1 MQYLEIS
8 HLTQSNKE
16 VRMAG
21 IQKTRSMSRRK
32 FLGTSAAGVSS
43 LAFSSAL
50 IEMLL
55 GSTGCKSGLKQ
66 GLEGLIVSE
75 DVLRKAVGFLMA
87 KGADFGDVFVE
98 RAATDAVMS
107 DDRKINT
114 FTTIEKGVGFR
125 AVKDGKTFYAYTDS
139 FEPER
144 LYETAR
150 YVADAASLG
159 GGGEAAVVNLTAQT
173 SNLTFPITPLPS
185 EVAVDK
191 KIELFKTLTE
201 RAWSADPRVVQAIHF
216 LREIIRQ
223 VNIATSSGQ
232 LINQTLGLTEFMAQ
246 TFVKDEQ
253 GSLQTAMDMRGA
265 YAGRDFF
272 VGGNSFETV
281 VDKSVQ
287 KAKRLLEAVDSPRGV
302 FPVVLGPGMNGVLFH
317 ESCGHGMEADLVFK
331 GSNFKDQIDK
341 QTAAK
346 GVTLIDDGTIPQYPG
361 SYAFDDEAT
370 PSEKTVLIED
380 GTQRNYLCD
389 LVWGKKLGLKST
401 GNGRRQS
408 FRYPPIPRMRNTY
421 IEKGT
426 IPPEDIVASTKRGI
440 YVGDVSGG
448 GQVDVITGN
457 FMMGVGEGYLI
468 EDGKITRPVKGGTL
482 SGMGI
487 QALKTIDMVGSD
499 LKMFP
504 SAGRCGKIQSAP
516 VGFGMPTIRVRGIL
530 VGGKGE
536 AWEDKG

>member
-1 MQYLEIS
+1 
-8 HLTQSNKE
+8 
-16 VRMAG
+16 MAG
-21 IQKTRSMSRRK
+21 TQKSRSMSRRK
-32 FLGTSAAGVSS
+32 FLGTGAAGIST
-43 LAFSSAL
+43 LAFSSGL

-55 GSTGCKSGLKQ
+55 SGTGCRSGLKP
-66 GLEGLIVSE
+66 GLDGLIIPE
-75 DVLRKAVGFLMA
+75 NVLKKAVGFLTA
-87 KGADFGDVFVE
+87 KGADLGDVFVE
-98 RAATDAVMS
+98 RAATDAVIS

-114 FTTIEKGVGFR
+114 VTTIEKGAGFR

-159 GGGEAAVVNLTAQT
+159 GGGEVAVVNLTPQT
-173 SNLTFPITPLPS
+173 SSLAFPITPLPS
-185 EVAVDK
+185 EVAVEK
-191 KIELFKTLTE
+191 KIELFQALTD
-201 RAWSADPRVVQAIHF
+201 RAWSADPRVVQALQL

-223 VNIATSSGQ
+223 VNIASSSGS
-232 LINQTLGLTEFMAQ
+232 ITNQTLGLTEFLAQ
-246 TFVKDEQ
+246 TFVKDQQ
-253 GSLQTAMDMRGA
+253 GNLQMAMDMRGA

-272 VGGNSFETV
+272 SGENSFETV
-281 VDKSVQ
+281 VDNSVE

-331 GSNFKDQIDK
+331 GSNFKDQLGK

-346 GVTLIDDGTIPQYPG
+346 GVTLIDDGTIPHYPG
-361 SYAFDDEAT
+361 SYAFDDEGT

-380 GTQRNYLCD
+380 GIQRNYLCD
-389 LVWGKKLGLKST
+389 LIWGKKLGLKST

-426 IPPEDIVASTKRGI
+426 VPPEEIIASTKRGI

-468 EDGKITRPVKGGTL
+468 EDGKITRPIKGATL

-504 SAGRCGKIQSAP
+504 SAGRCGKLQSAP
-516 VGFGMPTIRVRGIL
+516 VGFGMPTVRVRGIL

>member
-1 MQYLEIS
+1 
-8 HLTQSNKE
+8 
-16 VRMAG
+16 MAG
-21 IQKTRSMSRRK
+21 NQKSRSMSRRK
-32 FLGTSAAGVSS
+32 FLGTSAAGISS
-43 LAFSSAL
+43 VAFSSAL

-55 GSTGCKSGLKQ
+55 SGTGCKSGLKQ
-66 GLEGLIVSE
+66 GLEGLIISE
-75 DVLRKAVGFLMA
+75 DILRKAVDFLMD

-139 FEPER
+139 FEPEQI
-144 LYETAR
+144 YATAR
-150 YVADAASLG
+150 YVADAASLA
-159 GGGEAAVVNLTAQT
+159 GGGETSVISLTVQS
-173 SNLTFPITPLPS
+173 SNLSFPITPLPS
-185 EVAVDK
+185 EVAVEK
-191 KIELFKTLTE
+191 KIQFFQALTD
-201 RAWSADPRVVQAIHF
+201 RAWSAAPRIVQAMEF
-216 LREIIRQ
+216 MREIIRQ
-223 VNIATSSGQ
+223 VNIATSSGK
-232 LINQTLGLTEFMAQ
+232 IVNQTYGLTEIMSQIFM
-246 TFVKDEQ
+246 KDPQ
-253 GSLQTAMDMRGA
+253 GGLQAAMDMRGA

-272 VGGNSFETV
+272 TGENSFETV
-281 VDKSVQ
+281 VDKSVE

-331 GSNFKDQIDK
+331 GSNFKDQIGK

-346 GVTLIDDGTIPQYPG
+346 GVTLIDDGTIPQFPG
-361 SYAFDDEAT
+361 SYAFDDEGT

-380 GTQRNYLCD
+380 GIQRNYLCD

-426 IPPEDIVASTKRGI
+426 IPPEEIIASTKRGI

-468 EDGKITRPVKGGTL
+468 EGGKITRPIKGATL

-504 SAGRCGKIQSAP
+504 SAGRCGKLQSAA

>member
-1 MQYLEIS
+1 
-8 HLTQSNKE
+8 
-16 VRMAG
+16 MAG
-21 IQKTRSMSRRK
+21 AQKSRSMSRRQ
-32 FLGTSAAGVSS
+32 FFGTGAAGISS

-50 IEMLL
+50 VEMLL
-55 GSTGCKSGLKQ
+55 NSTGCKSGLKP
-66 GLEGLIVSE
+66 GLEGLIIPE

-87 KGADFGDVFVE
+87 KGADFGDIFVE
-98 RAATDAVMS
+98 RAATDAVTS

-114 FTTIEKGVGFR
+114 STTIEKGVGFR

-159 GGGEAAVVNLTAQT
+159 GGEEAAVVNLTART
-173 SNLTFPITPLPS
+173 STLAFPITPLPTDV
-185 EVAVDK
+185 EVGK
-191 KIELFKTLTE
+191 KIDLFQGLTE
-201 RAWSADPRVVQAIHF
+201 RAWSADPRVVQAMQ
-216 LREIIRQ
+216 LMQEIIRQ
-223 VNIATSSGQ
+223 VNIATSSGE
-232 LINQTLGLTEFMAQ
+232 LIHQTLGLTEFLVQ
-246 TFVKDEQ
+246 TYVKDQQ
-253 GSLQTAMDMRGA
+253 GSLQAAMDMRGA

-272 VGGNSFETV
+272 TGENSFETV
-281 VDKSVQ
+281 VDNSVR
-287 KAKRLLEAVDSPRGV
+287 KALRLLEAVDSPRGV

-331 GSNFKDQIDK
+331 GSNFKDQIGK
-341 QTAAK
+341 HTAAK
-346 GVTLIDDGTIPQYPG
+346 GVTLIDDGTIPQFPG
-361 SYAFDDEAT
+361 SYAFDDEGT

-380 GTQRNYLCD
+380 GIQRNYLCD

-408 FRYPPIPRMRNTY
+408 FRYPPVPRMRNTY

-426 IPPEDIVASTKRGI
+426 IPPQEIIASTKRGI
-440 YVGDVSGG
+440 YVGDVGGG

-468 EDGKITRPVKGGTL
+468 EDGKITRPIKGATL

-504 SAGRCGKIQSAP
+504 SAGRCGKLQSAP
-516 VGFGMPTIRVRGIL
+516 VGFGMPTIRVRGVL

>member
-1 MQYLEIS
+1 
-8 HLTQSNKE
+8 
-16 VRMAG
+16 MAG
-21 IQKTRSMSRRK
+21 TQRKRSMSRRS
-32 FLGTSAAGVSS
+32 FLGTGAAGVSS

-50 IEMLL
+50 VEMLL
-55 GSTGCKSGLKQ
+55 SGAGCKSGPGR
-66 GLEGLIVSE
+66 GLDGLIIPE
-75 DVLRKAVGFLMA
+75 DVLRKAVGFLTA

-125 AVKDGKTFYAYTDS
+125 AVKDGRTFYAYTDS
-139 FEPER
+139 FESER
-144 LYETAR
+144 LFETAR

-159 GGGEAAVVNLTAQT
+159 GGGQAAVVNLTART
-173 SNLTFPITPLPS
+173 STLAFPITPLPS
-185 EVAVDK
+185 EVEVEK
-191 KIELFKTLTE
+191 KIALFKMLTD
-201 RAWSADPRVVQAIHF
+201 RAWSADSRVVQAIQM

-223 VNIATSSGQ
+223 VNIATSSGS
-232 LINQTLGLTEFMAQ
+232 LIHQTLGLTEFLAQ
-246 TFVKDEQ
+246 TYVKDLQ
-253 GSLQTAMDMRGA
+253 GGLQVAMDMRGA

-272 VGGNSFETV
+272 TGENSFETV
-281 VDKSVQ
+281 VDKSVE
-287 KAKRLLEAVDSPRGV
+287 KALRLLEAVDSPRGV

-331 GSNFKDQIDK
+331 GSNFKDQLGK

-346 GVTLIDDGTIPQYPG
+346 GVTLIDDGTIPQFPG
-361 SYAFDDEAT
+361 SYAFDDEGT

-380 GTQRNYLCD
+380 GIQRSYLCD

-401 GNGRRQS
+401 GNGRRES
-408 FRYPPIPRMRNTY
+408 FRYPPIPRMRNTF

-426 IPPEDIVASTKRGI
+426 VPPEEIIASTKKGI

-457 FMMGVGEGYLI
+457 FMMGVGEGYLV
-468 EDGKITRPVKGGTL
+468 EGGKITRPIKGATL

-487 QALKTIDMVGSD
+487 QAMKTIDMVGTD

-504 SAGRCGKIQSAP
+504 SAGRCGKLQGAP

>member
-1 MQYLEIS
+1 MS
-8 HLTQSNKE
+8 D
-16 VRMAG
+16 
-21 IQKTRSMSRRK
+21 IQKDRSMSRRK
-32 FLGTSAAGVSS
+32 FLGTSGAGISS

-50 IEMLL
+50 LETLL
-55 GSTGCKSGLKQ
+55 HSTGCKSGPKA
-66 GLEGLIVSE
+66 GLEALIIPE
-75 DVLRKAVGFLMA
+75 DVLKKAVGFLMA

-98 RAATDAVMS
+98 RAAMDAVMS
-107 DDRKINT
+107 EDRKINT
-114 FTTIEKGVGFR
+114 FTTIEKGAGFR

-139 FEPER
+139 FNPDE
-144 LYETAR
+144 LYTTAK
-150 YVADAASLG
+150 YVAEAASLG
-159 GGGEAAVVNLTAQT
+159 GGGNAAVINLTVQS
-173 SNLTFPITPLPS
+173 SNLAFPITPLPS
-185 EVAVDK
+185 EVTVEK
-191 KIELFKTLTE
+191 KIRLFQALTD
-201 RAWSADPRVVQAIHF
+201 RAWSADPRIVQATQL

-223 VNIATSSGQ
+223 VNIATSSEK
-232 LINQTLGLTEFMAQ
+232 IVNQTYGLTEIISQVFMKG
-246 TFVKDEQ
+246 TD
-253 GSLQTAMDMRGA
+253 GGLQSAMDMRGA

-272 VGGNSFETV
+272 IGENSFETV
-281 VDKSVQ
+281 VDRSVE
-287 KAKRLLEAVDSPRGV
+287 KAKKLLEAVDSPRGV

-331 GSNFKDQIDK
+331 GSNFKDQIGK
-341 QTAAK
+341 YTAAK
-346 GVTLIDDGTIPQYPG
+346 GVTLIDDGTIPHFPG

-380 GTQRNYLCD
+380 GVQRNYLCD
-389 LVWGKKLGLKST
+389 LVWGKKLGSKST

-426 IPPEDIVASTKRGI
+426 LPREDIIASTKRGI
-440 YVGDVSGG
+440 YVGDVGGG

-468 EDGKITRPVKGGTL
+468 ENGKITRPIKGATL

-504 SAGRCGKIQSAP
+504 SAGRCGKIQAAP

>member
-1 MQYLEIS
+1 
-8 HLTQSNKE
+8 
-16 VRMAG
+16 
-21 IQKTRSMSRRK
+21 MSRRK
-32 FLGTSAAGVSS
+32 FLGTGAAGISS

-50 IEMLL
+50 VDMLL
-55 GSTGCKSGLKQ
+55 NNTGCKSGLTP
-66 GLEGLIVSE
+66 GLEGLMIPE
-75 DVLRKAVGFLMA
+75 DVLKKAVGFLMA

-98 RAATDAVMS
+98 RAAIDAVTS

-139 FEPER
+139 FDPER
-144 LYETAR
+144 LFETAR

-159 GGGEAAVVNLTAQT
+159 GGGEVAVVNLTART

-185 EVAVDK
+185 EVAVEK
-191 KIELFKTLTE
+191 KIDLFKALTD
-201 RAWSADPRVVQAIHF
+201 RAWSADPRVVQASQF
-216 LREIIRQ
+216 MQEIIRQ
-223 VNIATSSGQ
+223 VNIAASSGEI
-232 LINQTLGLTEFMAQ
+232 INQTLGITEFIAQ
-246 TFVKDEQ
+246 TFMKDDQ
-253 GSLQTAMDMRGA
+253 GGLQVAMDMRGA

-272 VGGNSFETV
+272 AGENSFETI
-281 VDKSVQ
+281 VDRSVE
-287 KAKRLLEAVDSPRGV
+287 KAKKLLEAVASPRGV

-331 GSNFKDQIDK
+331 GSNFKGQIGK
-341 QTAAK
+341 ATAAK

-361 SYAFDDEAT
+361 SYAFDDEGI

-380 GTQRNYLCD
+380 GIQKNYLCD
-389 LVWGKKLGLKST
+389 RVWGKKLDLRST

-421 IEKGT
+421 IDKGT
-426 IPPEDIVASTKRGI
+426 VPPEEIITATKKGI

-468 EDGKITRPVKGGTL
+468 EDGKITRPIKGATL

-499 LKMFP
+499 LKLFP
-504 SAGRCGKIQSAP
+504 GAGRCGKIQSAP

>member
-1 MQYLEIS
+1 
-8 HLTQSNKE
+8 
-16 VRMAG
+16 MAG
-21 IQKTRSMSRRK
+21 NQKIRSMSRRK
-32 FLGTSAAGVSS
+32 FLGAGAAGISS

-55 GSTGCKSGLKQ
+55 NSTGCKAGRKAGLA
-66 GLEGLIVSE
+66 GLIIPE
-75 DVLRKAVGFLMA
+75 DVLKKAVGFLMA

-159 GGGEAAVVNLTAQT
+159 GGEAAVVHLTAQT
-173 SNLTFPITPLPS
+173 SNLVFPIIPLPS
-185 EVAVDK
+185 EVTVEE
-191 KIELFKTLTE
+191 KIELFKGLTD
-201 RAWSADPRVVQAIHF
+201 RAFSADPRVVQAMQF

-223 VNIATSSGQ
+223 VNIAASSGE
-232 LINQTLGLTEFMAQ
+232 LIHQVLGMTEFIAQ
-246 TFVKDEQ
+246 TFVKDQQ
-253 GSLQTAMDMRGA
+253 GSLQVAMDMRGA

-272 VGGNSFETV
+272 TGDNSFETI
-281 VDKSVQ
+281 VDKSVE
-287 KAKRLLEAVDSPRGV
+287 KARRLLDAVDSPRGV

-331 GSNFKDQIDK
+331 GSNFKDQIGK
-341 QTAAK
+341 HTAAP
-346 GVTLIDDGTIPQYPG
+346 GVTLIDDGTIPQFPG
-361 SYAFDDEAT
+361 SYAFDDEGT
-370 PSEKTVLIED
+370 PSQKTVLIED
-380 GTQRNYLCD
+380 GIQRNYLCD
-389 LVWGKKLGLKST
+389 RVWGKKLGLKST

-421 IEKGT
+421 IEKGAV
-426 IPPEDIVASTKRGI
+426 PPEEIIASTKRGI

-468 EDGKITRPVKGGTL
+468 EDGKITRPIKGATL

-487 QALKTIDMVGSD
+487 QALKTIDLVGND

-504 SAGRCGKIQSAP
+504 GAGRCGKIQSAP

>member
-1 MQYLEIS
+1 
-8 HLTQSNKE
+8 
-16 VRMAG
+16 MAG
-21 IQKTRSMSRRK
+21 TQKGRAMSRRK
-32 FLGTSAAGVSS
+32 FLGTGMAGIPS

-50 IEMLL
+50 IEILL
-55 GSTGCKSGLKQ
+55 HSSGCKSGLKQ
-66 GLEGLIVSE
+66 GLEGLIIPE
-75 DVLRKAVGFLMA
+75 DVLAKAVAFLMA
-87 KGADFGDVFVE
+87 KGADFGDVFAE

-114 FTTIEKGVGFR
+114 STTIEKGVGFR
-125 AVKDGKTFYAYTDS
+125 AVKDGKTFYAYTGS

-159 GGGEAAVVNLTAQT
+159 GGREGAVIILTVQR
-173 SNLTFPITPLPS
+173 SSLTFPITPLPS
-185 EVAVDK
+185 EVAVEK
-191 KIELFKTLTE
+191 KIDLFKGLTN
-201 RAWSADPRVVQAIHF
+201 RAWSADPRVVQAIQF
-216 LREIIRQ
+216 MREIIRQ
-223 VNIATSSGQ
+223 VNIATSSGE
-232 LINQTLGLTEFMAQ
+232 LINQTLGLTEILAQ
-246 TFVKDEQ
+246 TFVKDDQ
-253 GSLQTAMDMRGA
+253 GSLQMAMDMRGA

-272 VGGNSFETV
+272 TGENSFETV
-281 VDKSVQ
+281 VDKSVE

-317 ESCGHGMEADLVFK
+317 ESCGHGMEADLAFK
-331 GSNFKDQIDK
+331 GSNFKDQIGK

-346 GVTLIDDGTIPQYPG
+346 GVTLIDDGTIPQFPG
-361 SYAFDDEAT
+361 SFSFDDEGT

-380 GTQRNYLCD
+380 GIQRNYLCD

-421 IEKGT
+421 IEKGA
-426 IPPEDIVASTKRGI
+426 IPPEEIIASTKRGI

-468 EDGKITRPVKGGTL
+468 EDGKMTRPIKGATL

-487 QALKTIDMVGSD
+487 QALKTIDMVGRD

-504 SAGRCGKIQSAP
+504 SAGRCGKLQSAP